1 MGRRGQGWGQGQK
14 FRILLQTTSETGASP
29 NSNHSMVFILCCVNG
44 DLPGLEFH
52 LEGGRALLSSLQA
65 AQGLSDQS

>member
-1 MGRRGQGWGQGQK
+1 MGRGGQGWGQGQK
-14 FRILLQTTSETGASP
+14 FKILLQTTSETGAFP
-29 NSNHSMVFILCCVNG
+29 NSNHPKVFILYCADG

-52 LEGGRALLSSLQA
+52 LAGGKALLSSLQA